1 MLRITTAYKLAGT
14 KSYRRAASQL
24 FRYFGT
30 NLQNPSHTLMSSC
43 VPDDGCVFLQADQS
57 GAEARCV
64 AFEADDGNY
73 RQLFAAGIK
82 PHTYLALQIFIE
94 SFRGDF
100 PRERYYFKS
109 PLQLKALPE
118 WAALD
123 DKIKAAKREYALG
136 KLTAHGKSYDMG
148 TRTFQ
153 LNVLER
159 SGGNIRLTFAEAK
172 HYLEMFEVLF
182 PEVIAWQRK
191 IKEQIY
197 QTRLLRNLF
206 GHPREFHG
214 RMNSGLIREAYSFIP
229 QSTIGIITSNA
240 ICALSEYIESNSLR
254 TWDILNDKHD
264 SILVQCPVDDAP
276 HCGRKL
282 QEFLGCDLVSSTG
295 LPWRMETELSISY
308 DNWDSMK
315 PYNPNDTP

>member
-1 MLRITTAYKLAGT
+1 
-14 KSYRRAASQL
+14 
-24 FRYFGT
+24 
-30 NLQNPSHTLMSSC
+30 
-43 VPDDGCVFLQADQS
+43 
-57 GAEARCV
+57 
-64 AFEADDGNY
+64 
-73 RQLFAAGIK
+73 
-82 PHTYLALQIFIE
+82 
-94 SFRGDF
+94 
-100 PRERYYFKS
+100 
-109 PLQLKALPE
+109 
-118 WAALD
+118 
-123 DKIKAAKREYALG
+123 
-136 KLTAHGKSYDMG
+136 
-148 TRTFQ
+148 
-153 LNVLER
+153 
-159 SGGNIRLTFAEAK
+159 
-172 HYLEMFEVLF
+172 MFEVLF